1 MIGLEHYLTVS
12 AALFVVGMVLFIIV
26 LGINW
31 TAQRLLHKFRIGHD

>member
-1 MIGLEHYLTVS
+1 MPFGSVHYR
-12 AALFVVGMVLFIIV
+12 ALFVVGMLLFVIV